1 MIKTSFFDYLKPA
14 FVFRKTYMCG
24 SIHNI
29 WGKIVQINRGI
40 SGTNWSAPAV
50 FSKNVKMYLNWLQEL
65 VGMREII
72 VVIMHLKIIEYN
84 YLGRF
89 TKIAFWE
96 FTFCSVISS
105 NCIVNCEI
113 VIKSFR
119 YLLIRR
125 VVFGD
130 YFAIDIPSCSSDQF
144 YFSKLLRRCTK
155 SNKIQHTLWSK

>member
-1 MIKTSFFDYLKPA
+1 MNTWNQLLSFEKHICAVPSTIFGVRLSRLTEAFLVRTGLLQLCFLK
-14 FVFRKTYMCG
+14 
-24 SIHNI
+24 I
-29 WGKIVQINRGI
+29 WKCTWIDC
-40 SGTNWSAPAV
+40 
-50 FSKNVKMYLNWLQEL
+50 KNQL
-65 VGMREII
+65 EII
-72 VVIMHLKIIEYN
+72 IVIMHLKIIEYY

-89 TKIAFWE
+89 TKVAFWE

-144 YFSKLLRRCTK
+144 YISKLLRRCTK
-155 SNKIQHTLWSK
+155 SNKIQHTSWSK

>member
-1 MIKTSFFDYLKPA
+1 MCAVPSTIFGVRLSRLIEAFLVRTGLLQLCFLRSMKKQFD
-14 FVFRKTYMCG
+14 
-24 SIHNI
+24 
-29 WGKIVQINRGI
+29 
-40 SGTNWSAPAV
+40 
-50 FSKNVKMYLNWLQEL
+50 WLQEL
-65 VGMREII
+65 VGMNEII